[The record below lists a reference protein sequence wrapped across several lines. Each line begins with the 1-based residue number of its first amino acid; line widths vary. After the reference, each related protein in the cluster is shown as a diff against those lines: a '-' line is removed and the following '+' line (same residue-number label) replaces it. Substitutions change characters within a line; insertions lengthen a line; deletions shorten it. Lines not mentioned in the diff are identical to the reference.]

1 MKRWTDEHTRRL
13 AHTGLLFAL
22 CCAFSLAESALSGWV
37 GLPPG
42 VRPGLANVVVMYALF
57 FLGRRPAAALV
68 LLKAAF
74 GALTRGLTAG
84 FLSLCGGGLALLA
97 LCILQ
102 GVGGGRF
109 SWATL
114 SICGALAHNIG
125 QLAGIRLWLGRTI
138 WYYLPV
144 LLVSGVVCGLLCAA
158 VLRLSLPALARAPLA
173 RQTPPEQGTGT
184 RPQ

>member
-1 MKRWTDEHTRRL
+1 MRNNKTRQVAL
-13 AHTGLLFAL
+13 SGLLFAL
-22 CCAFSLAESALSGWV
+22 AMALSFMESAITLLL
-37 GLPPG
+37 GLIPG
-42 VRPGLANVVVMYALF
+42 VKIGLANIVVMYALF

-84 FLSLCGGGLALLA
+84 FLSLCGGGLALLT

-102 GVGGGRF
+102 KVGGGRF